1 MDKAVALAMSA
12 LADPTIPL
20 RRNLLPSEDKISEM
34 FWVWTDWMY
43 RFKNG
48 AFDTIFESEY
58 KDNQC
63 ALGQGE
69 RKKADLFSKSA
80 FLYTVGIFLSEQLIH
95 YLSHAGLMHFA
106 GTSSW

>member
-12 LADPTIPL
+12 LAEPTIPL

-48 AFDTIFESEY
+48 AFDTIFESKY

-63 ALGQGE
+63 VLGQGE

-80 FLYTVGIFLSEQLIH
+80 FYMFRVF
-95 YLSHAGLMHFA
+95 F
-106 GTSSW
+106 